1 MELRLFYFHVTIYPY
16 IFYFLLLFFC
26 DRFKAFNLDHKGQE
40 NLNKDTGLLTWNFR
54 TDEEVPL
61 ITFDESWEFPIY
73 ISARILLA
81 SVCKNPAKS

>member
-1 MELRLFYFHVTIYPY
+1 M
-16 IFYFLLLFFC
+16 
-26 DRFKAFNLDHKGQE
+26 
-40 NLNKDTGLLTWNFR
+40 NKDTGLLTWNFR

-81 SVCKNPAKS
+81 SVCKNPAPS